1 MRTFLTFCCL
11 LLLFSF
17 QSKAQVLPSEMWH
30 KGMVVLLPD
39 DTVKGLIKYDVVNDN
54 IQVRTEEEKILSFSA
69 QKIFFF
75 EIFDSGINS
84 FRHFYSLPY
93 QVKENYHVPILF
105 EVLYEG
111 RLTLMCRE
119 KVVMDEH
126 DVSNYNKLSSM
137 GKMPLDS
144 RLTLSFDFFF
154 LEKDGTIKR
163 YQPKKRRL
171 LSIMDRK
178 YNEVKKYIKRN
189 HLRHDH
195 ITDLVR
201 ITAYYNALE
210 H

>member
-1 MRTFLTFCCL
+1 MKTFLTFCFVGI
-11 LLLFSF
+11 LFT
-17 QSKAQVLPSEMWH
+17 QLQGQVFPSEVWH
-30 KGMVVLLPD
+30 KGIVVLVSD
-39 DTVKGLIKYDVVNDN
+39 DTLKGQLKYDIINDN
-54 IQVRTEEEKILSFSA
+54 IQLRTSEDKILSFSA

-75 EIFDSGINS
+75 EIFDKGIRS
-84 FRHFYSLPY
+84 YRQFYSLPY
-93 QVKENYHVPILF
+93 QVRENYSVPILF

-111 RLTLMCRE
+111 RLTLLSRE
-119 KVVMDEH
+119 RIVMNEQELN
-126 DVSNYNKLSSM
+126 NYSKLSSA
-137 GKMPLDS
+137 GYMPQDS
-144 RLTLSFDFFF
+144 RLMLAFDFFF
-154 LEKDGTIKR
+154 LEKDGTINR
-163 YQPKKRRL
+163 YIPKKRRL